1 MFFKLFILFTIIP
14 VLELWLLIEI
24 GGVIG
29 FFPTVMVVIIT
40 GISGAWLAKME
51 GISVLTKIQK
61 SMSQGVIPKTELVNG
76 LLVFVGGAM
85 LLTPGFI
92 TDITG
97 LLMIFPPTR
106 AIFSTVL
113 ISYFERKI
121 KDGTVH
127 FYHSGQTENKTR
139 IDDESVIDA
148 DFEEKK

>member
-29 FFPTVMVVIIT
+29 FFPTVLIVIIT
-40 GISGAWLAKME
+40 GITGAWLAKME
-51 GISVLTKIQK
+51 GISVLTNIQR

-76 LLVFVGGAM
+76 LLVFIGGAM

-106 AIFSTVL
+106 AIFATFL

-127 FYHSGQTENKTR
+127 FYHSGQNETRTR

>member
-14 VLELWLLIEI
+14 VLELWLLIRI

-29 FFPTVMVVIIT
+29 FFPTVMIVIIT
-40 GISGAWLAKME
+40 GITGAWLAKME
-51 GISVLTKIQK
+51 GISVLAKIQH
-61 SMSQGVIPKTELVNG
+61 SISQGKIPKTELVNG
-76 LLVFVGGAM
+76 LLVFVGGAT

-106 AIFSTVL
+106 VIFATFL

-121 KDGTVH
+121 KDGSVH
-127 FYHSGQTENKTR
+127 FYHSGQTETRTR

>member
-1 MFFKLFILFTIIP
+1 
-14 VLELWLLIEI
+14 LI
-24 GGVIG
+24 
-29 FFPTVMVVIIT
+29 VIIT
-40 GISGAWLAKME
+40 GITGAWLAKME
-51 GISVLTKIQK
+51 GISVLTNIQR

-76 LLVFVGGAM
+76 LLVFIGGAM

-106 AIFSTVL
+106 AIFATFL

-127 FYHSGQTENKTR
+127 FYHSGQNETRTR